1 MNAIVPGVSS
11 AAAADLFSKRVIV
24 VMGKGGVGRTT
35 VATALAQACAR
46 RGKRTLLFQ
55 AGAKDK
61 LSRLLGCPPVGEQL
75 VQVPGGFWAVNTN
88 PSAAIHE
95 YGLMVLKYETIYK
108 MVMENQV
115 VKKLVRAIPGLDD
128 YSIIGKLW

>member
-35 VATALAQACAR
+35 IATALAQAAAR
-46 RGKRTLLFQ
+46 RGRRTLLFQ

-61 LSRLLGCPPVGEQL
+61 LSRLIGSQPVGDQI
-75 VQVPGGFWAVNTN
+75 VPVPGGFHAVNTN
-88 PSAAIHE
+88 PGAAIHE
-95 YGLMVLKYETIYK
+95 YGLMILRY
-108 MVMENQV
+108 
-115 VKKLVRAIPGLDD
+115 
-128 YSIIGKLW
+128 